1 MLKKI
6 ISTAKF
12 LLEHPL
18 TKSQIVKTLYHYMRW
33 QIGARLINR
42 PVIIPWVDSS
52 KLITGMGESG
62 STGNLYAGLM
72 DYEDMLFLLHALR
85 PTETF
90 VDIGANI
97 GAYTILASKVI
108 RSPSIAYEAIPET
121 FERLLDQ
128 IHINRINDLVCA
140 KNNGVGDKHVNLF
153 FINNL
158 DTMNKVSINGK
169 SENSTQVEM
178 VTLDDELDKNK
189 NYFIKID
196 VEGFEFN
203 VIKGGNYILA
213 LPNVM
218 ALILELN
225 DSGNEFGYGND
236 TIHNEIIRLNFTAVK
251 YNPSKR
257 SLSAIDSYNKNGK
270 NTIYVK
276 DLNLMQS
283 RCISAPKRCI
293 HSAHDIYL

>member
-1 MLKKI
+1 
-6 ISTAKF
+6 
-12 LLEHPL
+12 
-18 TKSQIVKTLYHYMRW
+18 MRW

-189 NYFIKID
+189 NYFIKIG

-203 VIKGGNYILA
+203 VIKGGNHILA

-225 DSGNEFGYGND
+225 DSGNEFGYGNY